1 MSLTKLSLIALSC
14 AAGDAFLRIPVDYP
28 NPIVLQLYHPQ
39 SEALPPLGPEHYVDV
54 AYGDAVGLEP
64 SPDGQPGGEPG
75 GEDNRNNWG
84 PFHTFAKLAPYGHG
98 DGPRIV
104 LSPGAYVRIRKPS
117 TPFAYGV
124 VATGFTSQA
133 NASE

>member
-1 MSLTKLSLIALSC
+1 MSLTKLQLIALSC
-14 AAGDAFLRIPVDYP
+14 AAAETFLRIPPDYP

-39 SEALPPLGPEHYVDV
+39 SEALPPLLPEHFVDV

-64 SPDGQPGGEPG
+64 GPDGPGGEPG
-75 GEDNRNNWG
+75 GEANYNNWG

-98 DGPRIV
+98 DGPRIAV
-104 LSPGAYVRIRKPS
+104 PPGAYVRIRKPS

-124 VATGFTSQA
+124 NATGFTSQG
-133 NASE
+133 NMSD